1 MKKILFILLLIYF
14 LPLFSTVAQEDKSF
28 PVLKESG
35 DSAMKITRTGY
46 YKGEELW
53 GLIDGGADLYLEYG
67 FDKLELQ
74 LVTWDSMNFRIEVYR
89 MLNPRDAFGIFSVSR
104 YKCNINDTLTKYI
117 CITPFQVQAAVG
129 NYYFSISNERGTEQA
144 LDLTV
149 ELFVKLFSQTKE
161 PIFEIPEYFNKETF
175 SPYKDQL
182 KFIKGK
188 LGIQNGFPIWEDL
201 FEGYENYEAYILPI
215 NRDDQYAY
223 ISKIKFAS
231 EKDAQKFIDDNSQ
244 KIKGSTITKFE
255 RLSPD
260 ELIFIESDF
269 PEQEMDKLLMK

>member
-201 FEGYENYEAYILPI
+201 FEGYENFEAYILPI

>member
-35 DSAMKITRTGY
+35 DSAIKITRTGY

-201 FEGYENYEAYILPI
+201 FEGYENFEAYILPI